1 MPGTSCQ
8 RDHPAGRLSQ
18 EKLDTRISSS
28 VCILGNIGSASVIRT
43 AQLVFESCSA
53 VAAVAATLPRLE
65 GGQWVSFDELE
76 TSANCLCSFRLK
88 IFLRTLRQA
97 ADLNLAKLARSGEV
111 TFPLEIMS

>member
-8 RDHPAGRLSQ
+8 SDHPAGRLSQ

-53 VAAVAATLPRLE
+53 VAATLPRLE

-97 ADLNLAKLARSGEV
+97 TAITADLNLAKLARSG
-111 TFPLEIMS
+111 TS